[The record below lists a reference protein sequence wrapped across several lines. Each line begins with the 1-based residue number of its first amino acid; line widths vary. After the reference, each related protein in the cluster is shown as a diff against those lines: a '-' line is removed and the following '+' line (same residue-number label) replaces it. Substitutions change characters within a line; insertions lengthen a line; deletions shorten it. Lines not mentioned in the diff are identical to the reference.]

1 MGNIEVYCL
10 PPACLPPWLDPIA
23 YARVRERAVVER
35 RRGSCKGDNKAQ
47 TRLAA
52 SFIFILGSLI
62 LNINQML
69 YLSIYM
75 RQSYHFNPIFA
86 STLADIYF

>member
-1 MGNIEVYCL
+1 MGNIEVYCPL
-10 PPACLPPWLDPIA
+10 LPPWLDPIA
-23 YARVRERAVVER
+23 YARVREGRRGAVVEW

-62 LNINQML
+62 LNIN
-69 YLSIYM
+69 YKTGSIY
-75 RQSYHFNPIFA
+75 
-86 STLADIYF
+86 T